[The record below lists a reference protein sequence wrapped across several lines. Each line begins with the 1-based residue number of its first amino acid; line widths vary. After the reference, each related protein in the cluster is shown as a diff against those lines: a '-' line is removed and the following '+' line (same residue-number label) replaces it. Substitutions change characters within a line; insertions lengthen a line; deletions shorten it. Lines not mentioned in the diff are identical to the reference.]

1 LGTGVTSIR
10 RETLGGQLFE
20 LLRHRILTGELSG
33 GRRLVQGELAGELRV
48 SRIPVRDALRRL
60 EAEGLVE
67 GDDVGRYS
75 VIPFTRD
82 DAAEVY
88 AIRRRLEPL
97 AAALAARKATNEEL
111 DEIRALFEAMDSV
124 VREAGPKLD
133 VDHSVRFHMAIYEA
147 SRARRLVRMIK
158 TLWSGVPP
166 LTPISLGDRM
176 RNSHS
181 EHRTLVERLLAR
193 DAEGAA
199 AALERHIRNA
209 EEELGLELTRN
220 RHENGNRQEA

>member
-1 LGTGVTSIR
+1 MPYTVDGQTGRSHDGPGLGTGVTSIR

-147 SRARRLVRMIK
+147 SPPLGPHDQDVVVRRPAADPDQPRRPDAELPLRAPDARR
-158 TLWSGVPP
+158 
-166 LTPISLGDRM
+166 
-176 RNSHS
+176 
-181 EHRTLVERLLAR
+181 
-193 DAEGAA
+193 AA
-199 AALERHIRNA
+199 PRA
-209 EEELGLELTRN
+209 
-220 RHENGNRQEA
+220 